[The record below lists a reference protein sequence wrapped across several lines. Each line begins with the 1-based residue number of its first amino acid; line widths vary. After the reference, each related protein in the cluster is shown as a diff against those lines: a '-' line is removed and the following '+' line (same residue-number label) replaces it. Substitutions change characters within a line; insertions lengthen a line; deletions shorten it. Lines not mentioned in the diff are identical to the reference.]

1 MGEVIT
7 MDLERVKKLIEEN
20 EDRVLRP
27 YVCTSGKLTIGVG
40 RNLTDV
46 GISWDEADN
55 LFTADVNKAYFS
67 LCKILGKEEF
77 LALPETA
84 QVVLMDMCF
93 NLGETRLKGFV
104 KMLDAVK
111 EWDWTKMINEM
122 IDSTW
127 CKQVPTRA
135 SKLILMVTKLNE
147 RTE

>member
-46 GISWDEADN
+46 GISWDEADD

-67 LCKILGKEEF
+67 LCKILGKEKL
-77 LALPETA
+77 LALPETI
-84 QVVLMDMCF
+84 QEVLMDMCF
-93 NLGETRLKGFV
+93 NLGERRLRGFV
-104 KMLDAVK
+104 KMFDAVK
-111 EWDWTKMINEM
+111 VWDWTRMIDEM

-127 CKQVPTRA
+127 YKQVPTRA
-135 SKLILMVTKLNE
+135 GKLVLMVIKVSE
-147 RTE
+147 GAR